1 MSRTNLTSGSFAAG
15 VRTDS
20 TTAVPGKIAK
30 HCARRTAHHP
40 TWSDTNG
47 ESRGNGTLRRETH
60 EVVLEISDHRGHEGI
75 NITVSVMSSQTQ
87 QLRKYKI
94 PLHAC
99 SFS

>member
-47 ESRGNGTLRRETH
+47 ESRGNGTLAGGNCWNKGPEAAMCRAVPREVRDPIQLEDRPCPCHFLTH
-60 EVVLEISDHRGHEGI
+60 FPGNLAS
-75 NITVSVMSSQTQ
+75 
-87 QLRKYKI
+87 
-94 PLHAC
+94 
-99 SFS
+99 